1 MSGDFRDEAHRLAS
15 LIALVF
21 GSLMHVV
28 VGVFVLLSGL
38 VAPAWA
44 AAILSILWVAAA
56 WLLWRWRATPIRA
69 LLVPVGM
76 AAIWWATVTA
86 GDVWLGWTA

>member
-1 MSGDFRDEAHRLAS
+1 MAGDFKDHGHRLAS
-15 LIALVF
+15 LIAVVF

-28 VGVFVLLSGL
+28 VGVFVLSSGL

-56 WLLWRWRATPIRA
+56 WLLWRWRTTPIRA

-86 GDVWLGWTA
+86 GDAWLGWTA